1 MKNYLGIHYKCNI
14 RKNIISTNQN
24 GIEIYSSD
32 PFISEN
38 QIRRNYKNGV
48 FTMSNKK
55 FCSPVLY
62 NNEIK
67 SKKNDNR
74 QNP

>member
-38 QIRRNYKNGV
+38 QIRRNYKNGGRV
-48 FTMSNKK
+48 TRKRMGEWIGGTR
-55 FCSPVLY
+55 
-62 NNEIK
+62 EIL
-67 SKKNDNR
+67 
-74 QNP
+74 